1 MTHRR
6 QFLKTALMGA
16 LVIHFPLL
24 AIANQSVVSTTLYH
38 QFGALP
44 EGDEIKTVLSV
55 GPVADLFLLSMV
67 PQKLLGF
74 ASLHL
79 TPKQKTFLPDSVRN
93 LPITGRLMGRGTT
106 ASLESIIALKPD
118 IIIDIGN
125 RQPSQLDT
133 AKRVHEQTR
142 LPYVII
148 DGAFAKTAEQLKVLG
163 QLVGTPDRGNELAQF
178 AEKLLQETAQLAQK
192 SQQQHGGEIL
202 TIYSG
207 RGADGLE
214 IGLPGSIHT
223 DVIDWLGIKSAVDIQ
238 GENRM
243 MRVSM
248 EQMMLWQPDVLIT
261 LDRHF
266 YQRLQKDP
274 LWQRINAVKN
284 QRYYLVPNLPFGWTD
299 QPPSVNRLL
308 GLAWLAHI
316 LYPALFT
323 QEHYQKTVIEY
334 FALFYQYDLSPED
347 LSQLSFSENIDYMG
361 KGTGMK
367 PGNGRGSR
375 EMMEQRRQLKMQ
387 GGF

>member
-16 LVIHFPLL
+16 LATHFPLL
-24 AIANQSVVSTTLYH
+24 TIANQSVVSTALYH
-38 QFGALP
+38 QFGVLP
-44 EGDEIKTVLSV
+44 KADEIKTVLSA

-74 ASLHL
+74 SSLHL
-79 TPKQKTFLPDSVRN
+79 TPKQKTFLPVSVRN
-93 LPITGRLMGRGTT
+93 LPVTGRLMGRGTT

-148 DGAFAKTAEQLKVLG
+148 DGAFDKTAEQLKVLG
-163 QLVGTPDRGNELAQF
+163 QLVGMSDLGDQLAQF
-178 AEKLLQETAQLAQK
+178 AENLLQDTAQLALK
-192 SQQQHGGEIL
+192 SQQQNGGEIL

-214 IGLPGSIHT
+214 TGLPGSIHT

-248 EQMMLWQPDVLIT
+248 EQMMLWQPDVIIT

-266 YQRLQKDP
+266 YLRLQKDP
-274 LWQRINAVKN
+274 LWQRIKAVKN

-316 LYPALFT
+316 LYPTLFT

-334 FALFYQYDLSPED
+334 FSLFYQYDLSPED
-347 LSQLSFSENIDYMG
+347 LSQLSLSENIDYMG
-361 KGTGMK
+361 KGSGMK